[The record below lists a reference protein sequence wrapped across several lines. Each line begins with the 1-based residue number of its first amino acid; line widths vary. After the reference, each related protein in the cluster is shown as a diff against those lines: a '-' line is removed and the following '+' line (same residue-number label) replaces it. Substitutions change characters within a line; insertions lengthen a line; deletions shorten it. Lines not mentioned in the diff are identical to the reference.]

1 MTCVTNETVAHKV
14 QPNRALDSGT
24 GNFHAP
30 DVPIRDHVV
39 ATAVT
44 FLSNPRVQQNT
55 EEKKRLFLASKG
67 LTAQEIDVAIEYAK
81 RGIPFFTHNN
91 NTSLDPIY
99 QFHEKNGIPMV
110 NIPPVMRHEFLYQNS
125 SVGTMALSRA
135 LVPSLLIT
143 YGICYGIYWLYNRF
157 LKQLFVG
164 REEEKAKHPLVQVQ
178 ESIQQLMILSES
190 LNNGLQ
196 QLEDNIVFRLKKE
209 MESLYRPTVQE
220 VTAVSEIRKEVASVK
235 ALLLGRKQFPESPAI
250 PAAIPAW
257 QLTDDSKERQ

>member
-1 MTCVTNETVAHKV
+1 M
-14 QPNRALDSGT
+14 
-24 GNFHAP
+24 
-30 DVPIRDHVV
+30 

-44 FLSNPRVQQNT
+44 FLSNPRVQQNS
-55 EEKKRLFLASKG
+55 EEKKRQFLMSKG
-67 LTAQEIDVAIEYAK
+67 LTAHEIDVAIEYAK
-81 RGIPFFTHNN
+81 RGIPFFTHTNN
-91 NTSLDPIY
+91 ASLDPIY

-143 YGICYGIYWLYNRF
+143 YGICYGIYWMYNRF

-164 REEEKAKHPLVQVQ
+164 REEEGAEKAKHPLVQVQ
-178 ESIQQLMILSES
+178 ESIQQLMMLSES

-220 VTAVSEIRKEVASVK
+220 VTASVTEIRKEVASVK
-235 ALLLGRKQFPESPAI
+235 ALLLGRKQFPDSPAPTSGNMLPAKI
-250 PAAIPAW
+250 PDW